1 MSDSYFSHS
10 RSHQIFILN
19 RMAFHLKNLKIQ
31 KPKFFESLTSS
42 QLCAIVQD
50 GEIMNYINTVPI
62 RRNELESIFQNIGT
76 ICNPKT
82 LMAPGPRQK
91 QVVVH
96 VKLLA
101 EIVKQWEAGKGKY
114 YTNLQSAQK
123 TKNNSEKL
131 ASNAQAEANRKAS
144 ENLQKQ
150 MNAQKAANAAREAE
164 TAAIAAAN
172 SQVKVAEDTL
182 GLAAATLPIHT
193 NVSLQKQLMNLKKNM
208 NSMSMKLNNLLNTTR
223 KNNASA
229 APAARRGGKRT
240 RKH

>member
-1 MSDSYFSHS
+1 
-10 RSHQIFILN
+10 
-19 RMAFHLKNLKIQ
+19 MAFHLKNLKIQ

-42 QLCAIVQD
+42 QLCAIIQD
-50 GEIMNYINTVPI
+50 GEIMNYINTIPI
-62 RRNELESIFQNIGT
+62 RRNEVESIFQNIGT

-82 LMAPGPRQK
+82 FMAAGPRQK

-101 EIVKQWEAGKGKY
+101 EIVKQWEAGKEKY

-123 TKNNSEKL
+123 AKNNSEKL
-131 ASNAQAEANRKAS
+131 AMNAQAEANRKAA

-150 MNAQKAANAAREAE
+150 VNAQKAYNTARAAE

-172 SQVKVAEDTL
+172 SQIKVAENTL
-182 GLAAATLPIHT
+182 ELASATLPMNT
-193 NVSLQKQLMNLKKNM
+193 NVSLQKQLVNLKKNM
-208 NSMSMKLNNLLNTTR
+208 NSMSIKLNKLLNTTR
-223 KNNASA
+223 KNNASP

-240 RKH
+240 RKY